1 MKQLMNVNTR
11 LVANANDPISTE
23 KKKNVLLPLE
33 SSEGAEI
40 MKTWGQIFNQIWTQ
54 GKGFRAALWMWAFI
68 RRFRGCSQIR
78 LSMTKVLHADK
89 GA

>member
-11 LVANANDPISTE
+11 LVANANDPNRTE

-40 MKTWGQIFNQIWTQ
+40 MKTWGQIFKGSWTRS
-54 GKGFRAALWMWAFI
+54 KRFVAALRVKDLNPSF
-68 RRFRGCSQIR
+68 
-78 LSMTKVLHADK
+78 
-89 GA
+89 GAAVKHVPVW